1 MQSGVLFYIVF
12 GCYLAALG
20 LELVGLKRR
29 FAGRRLALVLLTFAG
44 LIAHSIY
51 LTGHGAS
58 QGALPLASPAKWLLV
73 FAWVLAVTYLAA
85 TLYLP
90 HAATGVLILPLVL
103 ALTALSCGASH
114 VPFAPERTF
123 MFWGLAHGTMLLLG
137 TVTVCVGFLA
147 GLTYLLQSY
156 ALKHAKSPL
165 GGLSLPSL
173 EWLERINSRALGIST
188 LLVAFGCAS
197 GLAMS
202 TLKHRG
208 DAIATLWTD
217 PTVVS
222 SSAMLLWLVAAE
234 IFRLVYPAARR
245 GRKVAY
251 LTLASFIFVVI
262 TVLSLMFLDS
272 GHGM

>member
-1 MQSGVLFYIVF
+1 MQSDALFYIVF

-20 LELVGLKRR
+20 LELIGLKRR
-29 FAGRRLALVLLTFAG
+29 FAGRRLAIALLTLVG

-51 LTGHGAS
+51 LGGQGAS
-58 QGALPLASPAKWLLV
+58 RVALPLASPAEWLVV

-103 ALTALSCGASH
+103 GLILLSRGASH
-114 VPFAPERTF
+114 EPFAPDRTF
-123 MFWGLAHGTMLLLG
+123 MFWGLAHGVLLLLG

-202 TLKHRG
+202 ALKHQG
-208 DAIATLWTD
+208 DAIAALWTD

-222 SSAMLLWLVAAE
+222 SSAMLLWLAAAE
-234 IFRLVYPAARR
+234 IFRLVYPAARQ

-262 TVLSLMFLDS
+262 TVLSLLFLDS